1 MLVFFF
7 KKMERNLKKYDIL
20 TYKKL
25 VFYYYPKLKEGNF
38 VGKLIS
44 TNKINNIETYEI
56 KLPTDSL
63 FKKVHGDVKLYYK
76 VDKNNQKII
85 LEALESQ
92 SILKYEAH
100 KELDIY
106 KGIMISKEHPYRDIF
121 KIDLINSLKK

>member
-25 VFYYYPKLKEGNF
+25 VFYYYPKIKEGNF
-38 VGKLIS
+38 VGKLIL

-85 LEALESQ
+85 LEA
-92 SILKYEAH
+92 H
-100 KELDIY
+100 KELVIY
-106 KGIMISKEHPYRDIF
+106 KGIMIRKEHPYRDIF

>member
-7 KKMERNLKKYDIL
+7 KKMIL
-20 TYKKL
+20 
-25 VFYYYPKLKEGNF
+25 F
-38 VGKLIS
+38 
-44 TNKINNIETYEI
+44 
-56 KLPTDSL
+56 
-63 FKKVHGDVKLYYK
+63 K

-85 LEALESQ
+85 LEALEPQ

-100 KELDIY
+100 KELDTY